1 MATPERSRGDAEQN
15 VLDRDGRGCGCGVR
29 DRVSVDDV
37 LGQGSGGNG
46 TTTLNGLTTL
56 SR

>member
-1 MATPERSRGDAEQN
+1 
-15 VLDRDGRGCGCGVR
+15 LDRDGRGCGCGVR